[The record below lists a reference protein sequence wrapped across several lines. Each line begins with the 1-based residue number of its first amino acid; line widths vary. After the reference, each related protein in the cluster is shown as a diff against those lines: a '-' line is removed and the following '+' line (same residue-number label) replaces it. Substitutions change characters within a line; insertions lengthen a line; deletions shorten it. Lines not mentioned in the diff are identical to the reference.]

1 MSYKELKKMVLNAVR
16 ALKGKPEIEP
26 LAIPLLKVERQ
37 PIKTV
42 RAHYEISRREFE
54 LAGRDIATKYV
65 KPRLLGALVDNLN
78 NSGLVQVRIERKDY
92 ESVVFH
98 ASIKVVEQTREE

>member
-1 MSYKELKKMVLNAVR
+1 MKYKELKKRISNAVR

-37 PIKTV
+37 PVQTV
-42 RAHYEISRREFE
+42 RAHYEISLREFE
-54 LAGRDIATKYV
+54 LAGRDIATEYV
-65 KPRLLGALVDNLN
+65 KPRLLGALVDRLN
-78 NSGLVQVRIERKDY
+78 EAGLVRVRIERKDY

-98 ASIKVVEQTREE
+98 ASLKVVEQTREE